1 MDSNIQI
8 AIKALGYLSAAQ
20 VQVTELAEPIFA
32 MLMGW
37 LILSELPDYA
47 FFLGALLIITGIML
61 INNVLGLLETYF
73 FKRTKISK
81 R

>member
-1 MDSNIQI
+1 
-8 AIKALGYLSAAQ
+8 
-20 VQVTELAEPIFA
+20 